1 MHMWLSNVKC
11 SEKYGVGGGE
21 LMDKD
26 RYSIAFTG
34 DHHRQLLPEWNYAE
48 ERVLMKKGLASPV
61 SGAWMCVHVAPG
73 GT

>member
-21 LMDKD
+21 LMDKN

-34 DHHRQLLPEWNYAE
+34 ITIVNFWQNEITRKNE
-48 ERVLMKKGLASPV
+48 ERVFAKKGLASPV
-61 SGAWMCVHVAPG
+61 SGA
-73 GT
+73 

>member
-1 MHMWLSNVKC
+1 MSNVLRNIVWVEG
-11 SEKYGVGGGE
+11 SYT
-21 LMDKD
+21 DKD

-34 DHHRQLLPEWNYAE
+34 DHHRQLLPEWNYADA
-48 ERVLMKKGLASPV
+48 ERVFAKKGLASPV